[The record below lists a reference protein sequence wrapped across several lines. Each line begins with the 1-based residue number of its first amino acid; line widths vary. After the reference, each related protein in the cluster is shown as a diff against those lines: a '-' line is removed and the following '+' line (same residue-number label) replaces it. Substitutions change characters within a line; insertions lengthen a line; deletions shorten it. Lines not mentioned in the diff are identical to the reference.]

1 MSENISLAPAP
12 RRRVNRMER
21 PKSEAFVKDR
31 LQPKKTRS
39 QTIEPSTNV
48 FINYIPPS
56 FNQDDLKALCSQYG
70 EIVCCKIMINL
81 ETGQSRCFGF
91 VRFRELSQ
99 AAAAIR
105 GIDGMVIGNKKL
117 LAKYAES
124 HERHET
130 VSCMLYIKKLPN
142 SINMDDVRRLF
153 GQYGLIIQSVQHSV
167 VSLDNESWRC
177 FIQYSTQEE
186 ATNAMHFMNN
196 KIVVEGTKPIHVRY
210 ADETRLSGNYILPPP
225 VMTEDLPSVDQRQLL
240 PSFFFN

>member
-1 MSENISLAPAP
+1 MSEDRNLAAAP
-12 RRRVNRMER
+12 RRRINRWER

-31 LQPKKTRS
+31 IQTKKTRS

-48 FINYIPPS
+48 FINYIPPNY
-56 FNQDDLKALCSQYG
+56 NQDDLKNLCSQYG

-91 VRFRELSQ
+91 VRFKELSQ

-105 GIDGMVIGNKKL
+105 GIDGMTIGNKKL

-124 HERHET
+124 HERQEIA
-130 VSCMLYIKKLPN
+130 SSMLYIKKLPN
-142 SINMDDVRRLF
+142 SVSIEDVRRMF
-153 GQYGLIIQSVQHSV
+153 GVYGRIIQCVQHSV
-167 VSLDNESWRC
+167 TSLDNESWRC
-177 FIQYSTQEE
+177 FIQYYSQEE

-225 VMTEDLPSVDQRQLL
+225 VMTEDLPQIDQHQLL